1 MLGLSIFGARCIIEA
16 YATLLYA
23 DISSICFQGT
33 NIFATLS
40 WIVAFAAS
48 MIWLFKSLRSKVEKA
63 IPVLAFVISCSA
75 ALVVNNVF
83 HSTTWPNIDQDILVS
98 YAFIQLLYSVFMTGK
113 LIFESCSCARVN
125 NKVWL
130 FSVTWSRGSL
140 GSGVKDGESD
150 PKGLLCEIY
159 FTRNSV

>member
-113 LIFESCSCARVN
+113 LTFESCSCARVN
-125 NKVWL
+125 NDVWL
-130 FSVTWSRGSL
+130 FSVTWSRGSP